1 MTALAHPS
9 PSGRPLRLE
18 RARLLAVSAAVALH
32 LLLTLGVAGVWRHS
46 AREAPPA
53 PQVVMLSLVSR
64 PAEPEAVPM
73 PLPVP
78 EMVPEPVPQP
88 DSGPVETMPEP
99 VPGAPARVADAA
111 VAGPAGILTAE
122 GGQAGF
128 APGCTAAGRRRAQ
141 RGLRSGLRADA

>member
-1 MTALAHPS
+1 
-9 PSGRPLRLE
+9 
-18 RARLLAVSAAVALH
+18 
-32 LLLTLGVAGVWRHS
+32 
-46 AREAPPA
+46 
-53 PQVVMLSLVSR
+53 
-64 PAEPEAVPM
+64 
-73 PLPVP
+73 
-78 EMVPEPVPQP
+78 
-88 DSGPVETMPEP
+88 MPEP